1 MNTFLL
7 DYRTILTPRKGFS
20 KLFRDYTGDGH
31 EHSEL
36 ISECFHLDSQREAD
50 YYRQLGLLGS
60 RTFRR
65 ETLVSILKRQNTRF
79 GCSDIHLREIEKLS
93 SPQCMAVV
101 TGQQLGLFT
110 GPLYTVYKAISAII
124 FAERQKEMFPEY
136 DFVPIF
142 WLEGEDHDIEESA
155 HTAVF
160 ADNRLVHFNPE
171 TDRRAQDQM
180 VATTCFGLEIER
192 TLSEYL
198 ALLPDTIHKDK
209 VTEILTGCYQMGS
222 TYEMSFAR
230 TMMKLF
236 HDQPLV
242 LLSSLDPDFKQ
253 LSSAVFMK
261 EIETSPA
268 SSYNV
273 IEQSSRMEN
282 LGYAAQAK
290 PRTVN
295 MFYINHLGQRQKI
308 EHPSEDVFTITPDK
322 HRYSKHQ
329 MLELCQD
336 HPERFSPNV
345 ILRPIVQDYVLPT
358 FACIAGPGEISYLAQ
373 YRKNYEHFGLTM
385 PFIIP
390 RGSFTLVEPKIS
402 RIMDKLLKVIG
413 KPGFSRKQIYHAV
426 FHDLQQLKKNAVGI
440 AENSELDA
448 LFRETREKIRS
459 ALAALGPSIS
469 KLDPTLEPFLE
480 ASTVQGEKIVEGIEQ
495 KVWKASRRKHEELLE
510 QIQKA
515 EIALFP
521 EGLPQERLV
530 NIFYFL
536 NKYGME
542 LIGTLKN
549 LLAGHSTEEHIIVE
563 L

>member
-7 DYRTILTPRKGFS
+7 EYKNILTPRKGFS
-20 KLFRDYTGDGH
+20 RLFRNYTGEGH
-31 EHSEL
+31 ERSEL
-36 ISECFHLDSQREAD
+36 IAECFHLDSQREAD
-50 YYRQLGLLGS
+50 YYRQLGQLGS
-60 RTFRR
+60 RTFQR
-65 ETLVSILKRQNTRF
+65 ETLVKILTRQNTRF
-79 GCSDIHLREIEKLS
+79 GCKELHLREIEKLR
-93 SPQCMAVV
+93 SPQCLAVV

-110 GPLYTVYKAISAII
+110 GPLYTIYKALSAII

-142 WLEGEDHDIEESA
+142 WLEGEDHDIAESA
-155 HTAVF
+155 HTAIF
-160 ADNRLVHFNPE
+160 AENRVVHFNPE
-171 TDRRAQDQM
+171 TDRRAPDQM

-192 TLSEYL
+192 TLSEFL
-198 ALLPDTIHKDK
+198 SLLPDSVHKEK
-209 VTEILTGCYQMGS
+209 IAEILADCYQMGS

-230 TMMKLF
+230 TMMRLF

-242 LLSSLDPDFKQ
+242 LLSSLDPEFKQ
-253 LSSAVFMK
+253 LASEIFTK
-261 EIETSPA
+261 EIATSPA

-273 IEQSSRMEN
+273 VEQSSRMEN
-282 LGYAAQAK
+282 LGYSAQAK

-308 EHPSEDVFTITPDK
+308 EHPSDDVFLIVPDK
-322 HRYSKHQ
+322 QRYSKHQ

-345 ILRPIVQDYVLPT
+345 VLRPILQDWVLPT
-358 FACIAGPGEISYLAQ
+358 FAYIAGPGEISYLAQ
-373 YRKNYEHFGLTM
+373 YRKNYEHFGFTM

-402 RIMDKLLKVIG
+402 RIMDKLLKVTG

-426 FHDLQQLKKNAVGI
+426 FHDLQQMKKNAVGI
-440 AENSELDA
+440 AENPELEA
-448 LFRETREKIRS
+448 LFRDTREKIS
-459 ALAALGPSIS
+459 AAIAALGPSIA
-469 KLDPTLEPFLE
+469 KLDPTLEPFLA
-480 ASTVQGEKIVEGIEQ
+480 ASNVQGEKIVEGIEQ

-515 EIALFP
+515 ETALFP
-521 EGLPQERLV
+521 EGMPQERLV

-542 LIGTLKN
+542 LIDILKN
-549 LLAGHSTEEHIIVE
+549 TLA
-563 L
+563 